1 MLDKVLNTPATSSS
15 TSPSVFV
22 SVNISLFH
30 RIKFAETYLV
40 GDVIFFIVLFY
51 FVLFCCFFSGD
62 IGNISQKLVVK
73 GVVVK
78 IGFTFQ
84 LAMARFVRSLCN
96 FFDDKKQILL

>member
-40 GDVIFFIVLFY
+40 GDVIFFIVLFC
-51 FVLFCCFFSGD
+51 FVLFCCFFFRGYREHKPE
-62 IGNISQKLVVK
+62 ISSEGSSSKNWFHIST
-73 GVVVK
+73 GHGK
-78 IGFTFQ
+78 ICTK
-84 LAMARFVRSLCN
+84 FV
-96 FFDDKKQILL
+96 